1 MVELKNRELGLAQAS
16 LEEKAE
22 QLTVTSRYKSEFLAN
37 MSHELRTPLNSLLLL
52 SELLGENKE
61 QNLTNRQIEY
71 VQTIHSSADD
81 LLSLINEIL
90 DLSKIEA
97 GRMEIDVTAFPPAEI
112 RAYVECAFRQLAEQ
126 KGLNFQIEVVKDSPR
141 MIRTDRHR
149 LEQILRN
156 LLSNAFKFT
165 GKGNVTLQV
174 SSPEPSIQFESQTL
188 RCSDQLIAFSVKD
201 TGIGIPKDKQKIIWE
216 AFEQVDATA
225 GRRFGGTGLGLTIS
239 REIARLLGGEIH
251 LVSEE
256 GIGSTFTLYLPT
268 RYVPVSVA
276 IPACF
281 DASGATL
288 QEAGSAVADVSPE
301 WAPVDASYVAAD
313 LDHAAGADVPMMYEI
328 HEAASALAGKKVL
341 IVDDD
346 IRNVFALTSILE
358 SHGIEVK
365 FAKNGKDG
373 IATLEAA
380 PDIDL
385 VLMDI
390 MMPEMDGYETIRS
403 IRSNDRYRRLPI
415 VALTAKAMKGD
426 REKCFEAGA
435 TDYISKPVDVI
446 RLISVMKR
454 WLVA

>member
-1 MVELKNRELGLAQAS
+1 
-16 LEEKAE
+16 
-22 QLTVTSRYKSEFLAN
+22 
-37 MSHELRTPLNSLLLL
+37 
-52 SELLGENKE
+52 
-61 QNLTNRQIEY
+61 
-71 VQTIHSSADD
+71 
-81 LLSLINEIL
+81 
-90 DLSKIEA
+90 
-97 GRMEIDVTAFPPAEI
+97 
-112 RAYVECAFRQLAEQ
+112 
-126 KGLNFQIEVVKDSPR
+126 
-141 MIRTDRHR
+141 
-149 LEQILRN
+149 
-156 LLSNAFKFT
+156 
-165 GKGNVTLQV
+165 
-174 SSPEPSIQFESQTL
+174 
-188 RCSDQLIAFSVKD
+188 
-201 TGIGIPKDKQKIIWE
+201 
-216 AFEQVDATA
+216 
-225 GRRFGGTGLGLTIS
+225 
-239 REIARLLGGEIH
+239 
-251 LVSEE
+251 
-256 GIGSTFTLYLPT
+256 
-268 RYVPVSVA
+268 
-276 IPACF
+276 
-281 DASGATL
+281 L